1 MPRVNHNAALTC
13 LVVSDGRRGIENQAL
28 GLAEALARL
37 RKTEITRHVVKSGK
51 LFRACP
57 PNMQFTLKAAPA
69 DYGIEVMPGIAIGC
83 GRQAIAPLLAL
94 KKTGGEDVFTVYIQD
109 PHLDPKQFDLVIAPQ
124 HDGLAGEN
132 VQTMIG
138 SPNRVTEK
146 LLAENVLNFAVELAK
161 VPAPRVAVLIGGTS
175 KTHTLSPEVHEEHR
189 RAVNGLVDQGF
200 SVMLSTSR
208 RTPDWAREDHCKNL
222 FERKRVW
229 IWDENRSGQVDN
241 PYFAFLGA
249 ADAILVTEDSTN
261 MLTEACATGKPVFTL
276 PMSSKKAG
284 GAGKFAEL
292 YQNLKNRCHVVP
304 FEGNIEAPPYN
315 VLDETHRMVET
326 LVKKIDIFNES

>member
-1 MPRVNHNAALTC
+1 MSRSAKNAALTC

-37 RKTEITRHVVKSGK
+37 RKTEIIRHVVKSGK
-51 LFRACP
+51 PFRACP
-57 PNMQFTLKAAPA
+57 PKIQFALKPAPA
-69 DYGIEVMPGIAIGC
+69 GYGIAAMPDIAIGC

-109 PHLDPKQFDLVIAPQ
+109 PRIDPKHFDLVIAPQ
-124 HDGLAGEN
+124 HDGLAGGN
-132 VQTMIG
+132 VETMIG

-146 LLAENVLNFAVELAK
+146 LLADNVLKFALELAK
-161 VPAPRVAVLIGGTS
+161 VPAPRITVLIGGTS
-175 KTHTLSPEVHEEHR
+175 KNHTLSREIHEDHR
-189 RAVNGLVDQGF
+189 RAVNALVDQGF

-229 IWDENRSGQVDN
+229 IWDENRSDQGAN

-261 MLTEACATGKPVFTL
+261 MLTEACATGEPVFTL
-276 PMSSKKAG
+276 PMSCKKAG

-292 YQNLKNRCHVVP
+292 YQSLKSRCHVVP
-304 FEGNIEAPPYN
+304 FEDNIEAPPYK
-315 VLDETHRMVET
+315 VLDETSRMAEL
-326 LVKKIDIFNES
+326 LVGRISKIKHV